1 MQITYLFLNKYIF
14 FIIYIKII
22 QKHGK
27 KINSTSLNNGKQ
39 NKKTDS
45 TLRESSAGR
54 LVCTNSLGLLTEFI
68 KPIS

>member
-39 NKKTDS
+39 YKKTDS
-45 TLRESSAGR
+45 TL
-54 LVCTNSLGLLTEFI
+54 
-68 KPIS
+68 PIYDYNLNPTRNNK

>member
-45 TLRESSAGR
+45 TL
-54 LVCTNSLGLLTEFI
+54 
-68 KPIS
+68 PIYDYNLNPTRNNK